1 MKQAAK
7 RRCSGTF
14 VFDPRD
20 PVFAEHFPGHPVV
33 PGSLIVQAFL
43 EVVREYTVDGAY
55 RRVERFRFKRFIRP
69 GRYAFLIEQADAD
82 RLNCILKEGRDIVAT
97 GRLLRRSGSAGE
109 GTGSGTATSR
119 ANGLRETL

>member
-7 RRCSGTF
+7 QRYCGTF

-20 PVFAEHFPGHPVV
+20 PVFAEHFPGNPVV

-43 EVVREYTVDGAY
+43 EAVREFAIKEEY

-69 GRYAFLIEQADAD
+69 GQYAFSLEQVDD
-82 RLNCILKEGRDIVAT
+82 DCLKCTLMEGRATVAT
-97 GRLLRRSGSAGE
+97 GRLLRPSGSKGQ
-109 GTGSGTATSR
+109 GTDSAQVLR
-119 ANGLRETL
+119 PNGLRESL

>member
-7 RRCSGTF
+7 QRYSGTF

-43 EVVREYTVDGAY
+43 EAVRELSINGTY
-55 RRVERFRFKRFIRP
+55 RRVEQFRFKRFVQP
-69 GRYAFLIEQADAD
+69 GPYAFFLEQVDD
-82 RLNCILKEGRDIVAT
+82 DCLNCTLKQGRATVVT
-97 GRLLRRSGSAGE
+97 GRLRRQWGSKGRKTDSGPVL
-109 GTGSGTATSR
+109 R
-119 ANGLRETL
+119 ANNMQESL